1 MIIPYEVDVP
11 FNHRPWTN
19 YLIIAIAILV
29 FVTQYRQMHLL
40 DEQCDQEMSR
50 ILDDPNNN
58 SKLTAKIVHQA
69 YLQAFEK
76 VDNPVKKYML
86 WDFSFSSLF
95 GYMWLHADVFH
106 IVGNLIF
113 LWVFGNAVCSK
124 IGNLTYCPVYV
135 LLGMLA
141 GMGSVIFKEIPG
153 LGASGAINAIVGM
166 YLVFFPRNEISC
178 FYFISFRPGT
188 FSCSSY
194 WMVLYWFV
202 FDVLGFVLGSGGV
215 GYACHLT
222 GFATGLGI
230 AVAMLMTKWVVME
243 KDEES
248 LLEVLGVHKKAA
260 LRFGRDGQMLTSV
273 GQDSDIRINRQISFS
288 EAALPSSAPAS
299 PALQQP
305 SQSLTA
311 DDFFASIP
319 LTSSSFDLPD
329 SVFSS
334 ESLTHSDAKSSTA
347 VAAKAMRSQHTPSKT
362 APPTNK
368 KSGTQHPAS
377 DFIRFS
383 CACGH
388 KFKVP
393 ASQAGKSGRCP
404 HCEGVIRIPHS
415 STVPPKNA

>member
-29 FVTQYRQMHLL
+29 FVTQYRQMQLF
-40 DEQCDQEMSR
+40 DEQCNQEMSR

-58 SKLTAKIVHQA
+58 SKLTAKTVHRA

-76 VDNPVKKYML
+76 VGNPIKKYML
-86 WDFSFSSLF
+86 WDFSISSLF
-95 GYMWLHADVFH
+95 GYMWLHGDIFH

-124 IGNLTYCPVYV
+124 IGDLMYGPVYIG
-135 LLGMLA
+135 LGVIA
-141 GMGSVIFKEIPG
+141 GIGGLIFKEVPG

-194 WMVLYWFV
+194 WMVIYWLI
-202 FDVLGFVLGSGGV
+202 FDILGMVLGGGRIAYGV
-215 GYACHLT
+215 HVT
-222 GFATGLGI
+222 GFITGFGL
-230 AVAMLMTKWVVME
+230 AVAMLMIKLVVME

-248 LLEVLGVHKKAA
+248 LLEVLGVHKKAS
-260 LRFGRDGQMLTSV
+260 LRFGRDGKLLASV
-273 GQDSDIRINRQISFS
+273 GQDSDIRIDRQISFS

-305 SQSLTA
+305 SQSLMA

-319 LTSSSFDLPD
+319 LTSSSLDLPD
-329 SVFSS
+329 SVFF
-334 ESLTHSDAKSSTA
+334 E
-347 VAAKAMRSQHTPSKT
+347 
-362 APPTNK
+362 
-368 KSGTQHPAS
+368 
-377 DFIRFS
+377 
-383 CACGH
+383 
-388 KFKVP
+388 
-393 ASQAGKSGRCP
+393 
-404 HCEGVIRIPHS
+404 RIVD
-415 STVPPKNA
+415 TF